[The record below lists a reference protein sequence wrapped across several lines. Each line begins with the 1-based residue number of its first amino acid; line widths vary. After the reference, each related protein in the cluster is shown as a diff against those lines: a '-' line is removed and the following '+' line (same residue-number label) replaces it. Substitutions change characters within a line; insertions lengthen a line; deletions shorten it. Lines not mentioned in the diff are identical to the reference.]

1 MAALAWQA
9 VEFGLQCAAASPEP
23 ESARRCKG
31 RARAIAY
38 NAGTNCWPGWGDA
51 VEIQLAD
58 VAEGLKFAERSFELA
73 GELGLG
79 DKEMGTSL

>member
-1 MAALAWQA
+1 MRGRFARAGIRSQMPRPRPSDR
-9 VEFGLQCAAASPEP
+9 LQC
-23 ESARRCKG
+23 RDQLL
-31 RARAIAY
+31 
-38 NAGTNCWPGWGDA
+38 PGWGDA
-51 VEIQLAD
+51 VEIQPAD